1 MYVQVDL
8 APTPP
13 VVTLEEPDDVQRFHV
28 SVVGGD
34 RAAPDSLAMVYAAL
48 VDAAAGRLEGDDAW
62 IAVDAVRRMAH
73 GRVGPGWDADLDGML
88 GYARTKG
95 WLDENGYA
103 IRAHVEWA

>member
-1 MYVQVDL
+1 MYLQVDL
-8 APTPP
+8 AATPP

-34 RAAPDSLAMVYAAL
+34 GDAPDSLAMVYAAL

-62 IAVDAVRRMAH
+62 IAVDAVRRMAQ
-73 GRVGPGWDADLDGML
+73 GRVGPAWDADLEGML
-88 GYARTKG
+88 GYARTQG

-103 IRAHVEWA
+103 IRAHVEWE